1 MWRKIERTKFKY
13 EINEFGQVRNVKSKH
28 ILKQTLNTKG
38 YYTFGYNDKEKGH
51 CIPIVVH
58 RQVAIAFIPNTN
70 NYPVV
75 NHINGIKTDNRV
87 ENLEWCTYSY
97 NSKHAYNIGLTPKP
111 PTKQIKKIK
120 ISNGIKEFSS
130 YKEAY
135 IWCKEN
141 TECKAQYKTFRNEIR
156 KTIKGLKS
164 NTYGYKWSII
174 KPVSTISK
182 ESRATIDT

>member
-1 MWRKIERTKFKY
+1 MWRKLERTKFKY
-13 EINEFGQVRNVKSKH
+13 EIDEKGQVRNTKSKH
-28 ILKQTLNTKG
+28 LLKLYLNKRG
-38 YYTFGYNDKEKGH
+38 YYTFGYNDKERGR
-51 CIPIVVH
+51 CIPIEVH
-58 RQVAIAFIPNTN
+58 RQVAIAFIPNPN

-75 NHINGIKTDNRV
+75 NHMNGIKTDNRV

-97 NSKHAYNIGLTPKP
+97 NSKHAYITGLTPKP
-111 PTKQIKKIK
+111 PKKKCKEIK
-120 ISNGIKEFSS
+120 ITNGNKIFNS

-141 TECKAQYKTFRNEIR
+141 TECKAKYKTFRDEIR
-156 KTIKGLKS
+156 KTSKGLKEH
-164 NTYGYKWSII
+164 TYGYKWSII